1 MKRPKQLYFKMF
13 RTYAAVVLCIVLGLV
28 TYFVSDAKSRI
39 LASNREEAKRIHA
52 QALGYIE
59 DTRRAADY
67 INKDLYRSPSELN
80 DLLAYFRLRPEKY
93 QEYTLGRYISSNE
106 LVYKGIFYFMN
117 KSFEFNSQLEKI
129 ELISYETSQMTECYP
144 ENTVYPGKD
153 GKQRLHQI
161 QNKDLYENGR
171 LTYQKEIRDPDTM
184 KPVGCMIFIFE
195 AQKALREI
203 QSANPYVEMVVVYE
217 DEGVIFQEPEESDY
231 KRRLKQKQYFSCVES
246 DGEYE
251 VCTIMDEGL
260 AAQLPVTRFLLI
272 LAAGAA
278 ASALGI
284 LFIDFYAKHFVKR
297 VDLILEAM
305 NRVTTGDFKV
315 RLNIWEKEDELDMIA
330 NNFNEMCEKLEM
342 YIEKSYLE
350 EIERKNA
357 QMQALQSQINP
368 HFLYNT
374 LEAIRMKA
382 ICNGDREVGKM
393 LYSMVVLF
401 RSQLKEADVIT
412 LGQELDYCKQYLE
425 LFQYRYQ
432 ECFHSNV
439 ECPVELL
446 SLPVIKFV
454 LQPVLENYFIHGIER
469 DRKDNLVQIWA
480 GLEGDTLCLYVKNNG
495 RSMQD
500 EELENYNKMLRG
512 ESEVKEDKNSI
523 GLHNVNRRI
532 KAVCGEE
539 CGIWLKP
546 AEPKGLLVILKIR
559 IEEGEGHEKGN
570 VGGR

>member
-13 RTYAAVVLCIVLGLV
+13 RTYAVMVLCIVLALV
-28 TYFVSDAKSRI
+28 TYFVSDARSRI
-39 LASNREEAKRIHA
+39 LESNREEAGRIHA
-52 QALGYIE
+52 EALDYIE
-59 DTRRAADY
+59 DTRRTADY

-80 DLLAYFRLRPEKY
+80 DLLAYFQMMPGQY
-93 QEYTLGRYISSNE
+93 QEYTLERYSSSNE
-106 LVYKGIFYFMN
+106 LVYKGIFHFMN
-117 KSFEFNSQLEKI
+117 KAFEFSRQLEKI

-153 GKQRLHQI
+153 GKQRLHQM
-161 QNKDLYENGR
+161 QSKDFHENGR
-171 LTYQKEIRDPDTM
+171 LVYQKEIRNPDTM
-184 KPVGCMIFIFE
+184 KPVGCVIFHFE
-195 AQKALREI
+195 AEKALREI
-203 QSANPYVEMVVVYE
+203 LSANPYVEMVVVYK
-217 DEGVIFQEPEESDY
+217 DEGVIFQEPGVSDY
-231 KRRLKQKQYFSCVES
+231 KRRLTQKQYFSWVES
-246 DGEYE
+246 EGEYE
-251 VCTIMDEGL
+251 VCTFLDEGL
-260 AAQLPVTRFLLI
+260 AAHMSVTRFLLI

-278 ASALGI
+278 ASIVGI
-284 LFIDFYAKHFVKR
+284 LFIDYYAKRFVKR

-305 NRVTTGDFKV
+305 NQVTTGDFKV
-315 RLNIWEKEDELDMIA
+315 RLNIWKKEDELDMIA
-330 NNFNEMCEKLEM
+330 NNFNEMCERLEL

-432 ECFHSNV
+432 GSFQSNV

-469 DRKDNLVQIWA
+469 DRQDNLVQIRA
-480 GLEGDTLCLYVKNNG
+480 GQEGDTLCLYVRDNG
-495 RSMQD
+495 RGMTE
-500 EELENYNKMLRG
+500 EELEKHNKMLSG
-512 ESEVKEDKNSI
+512 ELEVKEDKNSI

-539 CGIWLKP
+539 CGIRLKP

-559 IEEGEGHEKGN
+559 IEKGEDHEKGN
-570 VGGR
+570 VG